1 MDAPNKQRY
10 RTHFVMNTPRYGRE
24 LIMWIVKLPELC
36 SLDGPNLASEV
47 MPLETQ
53 KSVERINRVLSRSRD
68 ERFLR
73 NSH

>member
-1 MDAPNKQRY
+1 MDAPNRQRY
-10 RTHFVMNTPRYGRE
+10 CTHFVMNTPRYGRE

-36 SLDGPNLASEV
+36 SLDGPNLASGV
-47 MPLETQ
+47 MPLETE
-53 KSVERINRVLSRSRD
+53 KSVDRINGVLSGSRV

>member
-1 MDAPNKQRY
+1 MNAPNRQRY

-36 SLDGPNLASEV
+36 SSDGPNLASGV

-53 KSVERINRVLSRSRD
+53 KSVARISRVLSRSGV